1 MSDQMIV
8 GIDPELKSKVSNLA
22 MAEGKSISE
31 VVRGLLL
38 DYVRN
43 RDIAAYVD
51 DLWGRIGGKFVSRGI
66 RPADIQKA
74 IRAARAHK

>member
-8 GIDPELKSKVSNLA
+8 RIDPELKSKVSSLA
-22 MAEGKSISE
+22 RAEGKSISE

-43 RDIAAYVD
+43 RDIAGYVD
-51 DLWGRIGGKFVSRGI
+51 DLWRRIGGKFASRGI
-66 RPADIQKA
+66 TSADIQKA
-74 IRAARAHK
+74 IKAARTPK

>member
-8 GIDPELKSKVSNLA
+8 RIDPELKSKVSSLA
-22 MAEGKSISE
+22 KAEGKSISE

-51 DLWGRIGGKFVSRGI
+51 DLWGRIGGKLSSRDI
-66 RPADIQKA
+66 TSADIRKA
-74 IRAARAHK
+74 IKTARATK

>member
-8 GIDPELKSKVSNLA
+8 RIDPELKKKVSSLA
-22 MAEGKSISE
+22 KSEGKSISE

-51 DLWGRIGGKFVSRGI
+51 DLWRRIGGKFASRGI
-66 RPADIQKA
+66 TSADIQKA
-74 IRAARAHK
+74 IKAARTPK

>member
-8 GIDPELKSKVSNLA
+8 RIDPELKSKVSNLA
-22 MAEGKSISE
+22 KAEGKSISE
-31 VVRGLLL
+31 VVRGLLS

-51 DLWGRIGGKFVSRGI
+51 DLWGRIGGKFASRGI

-74 IRAARAHK
+74 IRAARTRK

>member
-8 GIDPELKSKVSNLA
+8 RIDPELKSKVSNLA
-22 MAEGKSISE
+22 KAEGKSISE

-51 DLWGRIGGKFVSRGI
+51 DLWGRIGGKFASRGI
-66 RPADIQKA
+66 KSADIQKA
-74 IRAARAHK
+74 IRAARIHK